1 MGFARPG
8 TFLRSAAIFSI
19 FDGSIT
25 ACDIYGR
32 QELNRAVFKLDGLE
46 NPEPW
51 KLWERTSQ
59 WTLED
64 MALFGGATGL
74 LLASN
79 PRLFPGAI
87 GWSRFLGVTI
97 AGCAIGAKTGEW
109 VFGKGPPHQA
119 KRVEWVLA
127 AQRRSMYRRLSEDEK
142 AKASLSRFG
151 QSLLMAYTG
160 DSPLMRTL
168 SRPFKGLSGT
178 PNPGSGTVV
187 GHVHSDAQLQA
198 MQQMQMQ
205 QAHAR
210 QPILMITEFE
220 KDELAAPD
228 YDGGYRQFR
237 MDPID
242 TDLETLQE
250 HLEHL
255 NKIRDSEVK
264 ELAYLWHGLAQK
276 EQNLHRLSQDD
287 PEKDLLRRELQLLN
301 SIATH
306 ANTRIAILSFAQA
319 DARKRIG
326 QMQNQDSTSWN
337 LAPTPAAEGLGLD
350 DDWRENYSPQKSADR
365 IRQRWEHARTDLAH
379 VEHVLHQFDTLKA
392 QGSTTN
398 GANEQADQLRRNSE
412 QMKQNIVATE
422 RLLKEY
428 EDQVYKAEAN
438 TGNRS

>member
-1 MGFARPG
+1 M
-8 TFLRSAAIFSI
+8 T
-19 FDGSIT
+19 
-25 ACDIYGR
+25 
-32 QELNRAVFKLDGLE
+32 
-46 NPEPW
+46 
-51 KLWERTSQ
+51 
-59 WTLED
+59 
-64 MALFGGATGL
+64 LFGGATGL

-79 PRLFPGAI
+79 PRLFPGAT

-97 AGCAIGAKTGEW
+97 AGCAIGARTGEW
-109 VFGKGPPHQA
+109 VFGRGPPHQA

-127 AQRRSMYRRLSEDEK
+127 AQRRSMYRRLSDDEK

-178 PNPGSGTVV
+178 PNPGSGTVA
-187 GHVHSDAQLQA
+187 GHVHSDAQIQA

-210 QPILMITEFE
+210 QPILIITELE

-255 NKIRDSEVK
+255 EKLRDSEVK
-264 ELAYLWHGLAQK
+264 ELAYLWQGLAHK
-276 EQNLHRLSQDD
+276 EHDLHQLSQDD

-306 ANTRIAILSFAQA
+306 SNTRIAILGFAQA

-326 QMQNQDSTSWN
+326 QIQNHDPTSWDF
-337 LAPTPAAEGLGLD
+337 LPTPVAEEPGLH
-350 DDWRENYSPQKSADR
+350 DDWRENYSPQRSADR
-365 IRQRWEHARTDLAH
+365 IRQRWEHARADLAH
-379 VEHVLHQFDTLKA
+379 VEHILHQFDTLKV
-392 QGSTTN
+392 QGSTTSA
-398 GANEQADQLRRNSE
+398 ANEQAEQLRKNSE
-412 QMKQNIVATE
+412 QMKQNIMATE

-428 EDQVYKAEAN
+428 EDQIHKADAN
-438 TGNRS
+438 TGNQS